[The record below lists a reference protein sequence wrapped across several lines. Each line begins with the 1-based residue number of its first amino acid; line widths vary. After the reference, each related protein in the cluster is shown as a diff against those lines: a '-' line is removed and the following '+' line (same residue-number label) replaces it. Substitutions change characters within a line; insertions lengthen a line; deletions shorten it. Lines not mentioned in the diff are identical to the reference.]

1 MRVMY
6 VSNGDKSG
14 KENKIEIVDL
24 AVSNSQDDQESN
36 KENLEVMEAAN
47 ENPEKKVWWYVDDIL
62 AQKRIDGKAFYKVKW
77 IGPYKSSWQP
87 EENLVYV
94 KKTDWEVEKLVGHK
108 VENGQVYYLVKW
120 VDWEDTNWESYD
132 VVNDCTAALKKYWEK
147 PCKLDK

>member
-1 MRVMY
+1 MRC
-6 VSNGDKSG
+6 
-14 KENKIEIVDL
+14 EVDL
-24 AVSNSQDDQESN
+24 LQDCCDEVIPVQECRMSCD
-36 KENLEVMEAAN
+36 EVGVEQDYNGMGDMIS
-47 ENPEKKVWWYVDDIL
+47 KVWWYVDDII

-108 VENGQVYYLVKW
+108 VEDGQVYYLVKW

-132 VVNDCTAALKKYWEK
+132 VVNDCTAALRKYWKK